1 MGNIA
6 PQQKLISDIKVGNFS
21 DSEQSIKDMLVV
33 TEDSPPHLN
42 ELNEASVPT
51 ALGTTS
57 MDTEKLAANR

>member
-1 MGNIA
+1 MGT
-6 PQQKLISDIKVGNFS
+6 FS